1 MDTDVTPKVSQD
13 LELVRRILDGSQD
26 AWEQFILRYSGLIH
40 SVVRRYLFEPEQ
52 VRDVYV
58 EVLSRLY
65 EGRLGTY
72 EGRSALS
79 TWLVLV
85 ARSVA
90 LDNLRRRFG
99 RREVPG
105 GIQRLRKRD
114 QRVFQLYY
122 IDGLSFDAVRHW
134 MSQHGESISA
144 DELAAGL
151 ERIESCIDH
160 RTLKRI
166 IYDLHAPS
174 VGAASGRMMEF
185 LDWHRDRQE
194 RLRRERNPEQI
205 LIDKE
210 ARATAERVRELLA
223 ELPEEE
229 RRVLTLRFD
238 HGRTAVQIAAEMG
251 FESPRRSYTVIE
263 KGLRRLRRLLGA
275 EKGCQRGGQ
284 KG

>member
-1 MDTDVTPKVSQD
+1 VDTEVTPKASQD
-13 LELVRRILDGSQD
+13 LELVGRITGGSQE
-26 AWEQFILRYSGLIH
+26 AWEQFIFRYSGLIH
-40 SVVRRYLFEPEQ
+40 SVVRRYLFDAEE

-58 EVLSRLY
+58 EVLSRLH
-65 EGRLGTY
+65 EGRLATY

-90 LDNLRRRFG
+90 LDHLRRRFG

-114 QRVFQLYY
+114 QRVFHLYY
-122 IDGLSFDAVRHW
+122 VDGLSFDAVRHW
-134 MSQHGESISA
+134 MSQHGEPISA
-144 DELAAGL
+144 EELVATL
-151 ERIESCIDH
+151 ERIESSIDN
-160 RTLKRI
+160 RTLRRI
-166 IYDLHAPS
+166 VYDLHAPS

-194 RLRRERNPEQI
+194 RLRRERNPEQL

-210 ARATAERVRELLA
+210 ARATAERVRELLE

-238 HGRTAVQIAAEMG
+238 RGWTAVQIAAEMG
-251 FESPRRSYTVIE
+251 YENPRRSYTVID
-263 KGLRRLRRLLGA
+263 KGLRRLRRWLG
-275 EKGCQRGGQ
+275 GG
-284 KG
+284 KA

>member
-1 MDTDVTPKVSQD
+1 MDTQVPPKVSQD

-26 AWEQFILRYSGLIH
+26 AWEQFIFRYSGLIH
-40 SVVRRYLFEPEQ
+40 AVVRRYLFDPEQ

-58 EVLSRLY
+58 DVLGRLY
-65 EGRLGTY
+65 DGRLNTY

-90 LDNLRRRFG
+90 LDHLRRRFG

-105 GIQRLRKRD
+105 GIQRLHKRD
-114 QRVFQLYY
+114 QRIFQLYY
-122 IDGLSFDAVRHW
+122 VDGLSFDAVRHW
-134 MSQHGESISA
+134 MAEHGEAIGA
-144 DELAAGL
+144 QELAAAL
-151 ERIESCIDH
+151 ERIENCIDN
-160 RTLKRI
+160 RTLRRI
-166 IYDLHAPS
+166 VYDLHAPS

-194 RLRRERNPEQI
+194 RLRRERNPEQL
-205 LIDKE
+205 LIEKE
-210 ARATAERVRELLA
+210 ARATVERVQELLA

-238 HGRTAVQIAAEMG
+238 RRLTAVQIAAEMG

-275 EKGCQRGGQ
+275 EKG
-284 KG
+284 

>member
-1 MDTDVTPKVSQD
+1 VEPTVKTEVSGKASQD
-13 LELVRRILDGSQD
+13 LELVRKITDGCQD
-26 AWEQFILRYSGLIH
+26 AWEQFIFRYSGLIH
-40 SVVRRYLFEPEQ
+40 AVVRRYLFDAEE

-58 EVLSRLY
+58 EVLSRLHD
-65 EGRLGTY
+65 GRLKTY

-90 LDNLRRRFG
+90 LDHLRRRFG

-122 IDGLSFDAVRHW
+122 VDGLSFDAVRHW
-134 MSQHGESISA
+134 MSQHGEPISA
-144 DELAAGL
+144 EDLAGAL
-151 ERIESCIDH
+151 ERIESCIDN

-166 IYDLHAPS
+166 VYDLHAPS

-194 RLRRERNPEQI
+194 RLRRERNPEQQ

-210 ARATAERVRELLA
+210 ARETAEHVRALLA

-229 RRVLTLRFD
+229 RRVLMLRFD
-238 HGRTAVQIAAEMG
+238 RRWTAVQIAAEMG
-251 FESPRRSYTVIE
+251 FESPRRSYTVID
-263 KGLRRLRRLLGA
+263 KGLRRLRRMLDAGK
-275 EKGCQRGGQ
+275 E
-284 KG
+284 

>member
-1 MDTDVTPKVSQD
+1 M
-13 LELVRRILDGSQD
+13 RRITSGSQE
-26 AWEQFILRYSGLIH
+26 AWEQFIFRYSGLIH
-40 SVVRRYLFEPEQ
+40 AVVRRYLYDAEE

-58 EVLSRLY
+58 EVLSRLHD
-65 EGRLGTY
+65 GRLATY

-90 LDNLRRRFG
+90 LDRLRRRFG

-105 GIQRLRKRD
+105 GVLKLCKRD
-114 QRVFQLYY
+114 QRIFQLFFV
-122 IDGLSFDAVRHW
+122 DGLSFDAVRHW
-134 MSQHGESISA
+134 LAQRGEALSA
-144 DELAAGL
+144 EELAGALG
-151 ERIESCIDH
+151 RIERSIDG

-166 IYDLHAPS
+166 AYDLHAPS

-194 RLRRERNPEQI
+194 RLRQERNPEQQ

-210 ARATAERVRELLA
+210 ARRTTERVRELLEA
-223 ELPEEE
+223 LPEEE

-238 HGRTAVQIAAEMG
+238 RRMTAVKIAAEMG
-251 FESPRRSYTVIE
+251 YDNPRRSYTVID
-263 KGLRRLRRLLGA
+263 KGLRRLRRWLEG
-275 EKGCQRGGQ
+275 EQD
-284 KG
+284 